1 MKNRLL
7 TVQES
12 YAISYIRVLAMSSI
26 VLCHFLQALESNWAW
41 VFNIGVQI
49 FFLISG
55 YLYGHKH
62 IEGWIGWFGKR
73 FIRIYV
79 PFVLFFIA
87 VIPVYAVSE
96 KITAKQIIVYLLDL
110 QGILGGGKRFR
121 TSVVPHCDCSVLFH
135 YANTTKN

>member
-1 MKNRLL
+1 MINKSL
-7 TVQES
+7 TAQES
-12 YAISYIRVLAMSSI
+12 CAISYIRVLAMCSI
-26 VLCHFLQALESNWAW
+26 VLCHFLQALDSNWAW

-49 FFLISG
+49 FLLISG
-55 YLYGHKH
+55 YLYGHKY
-62 IEGWIGWFGKR
+62 IEGWISWFCKR

-79 PFVLFFIA
+79 PFALFFIA
-87 VIPVYAVSE
+87 VLPVYAVSE

-121 TSVVPHCDCSVLFH
+121 SSVVFNSNCPLLCH